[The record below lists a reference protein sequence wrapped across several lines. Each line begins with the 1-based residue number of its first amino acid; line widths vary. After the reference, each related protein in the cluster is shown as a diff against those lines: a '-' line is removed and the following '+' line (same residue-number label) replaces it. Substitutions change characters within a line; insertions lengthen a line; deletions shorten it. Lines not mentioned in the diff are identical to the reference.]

1 MIKQTSLD
9 FLSKLKNN
17 NSKDWFEQNRDL
29 YEHYKTDILELTEN
43 LLTGLSQFDLSI
55 SQANLVPKKCLTRV
69 NRDLQF
75 LKDKTPYKNYVLIV
89 YNKNGFHGNTAGY
102 YIQIEPSA
110 NFLGGVIW
118 QTTSELLKKL
128 RQEIDY
134 SFNDI
139 NKIITSQKFQKTF
152 PSGIQGVG
160 TLKKMPDGYD
170 ETNPAS
176 KLLKMKGFCT
186 KEIVS
191 DKTLTSNDCVAT
203 ILESFKTSK
212 PLIDYIN
219 KAIEYD
225 EKKPEPLKAVDSN

>member
-9 FLSKLKNN
+9 FLSKLKKN

-43 LLTGLSQFDLSI
+43 LLTGLSQFDQSI
-55 SQANLVPKKCLTRV
+55 SQANLDPKKCLTRV
-69 NRDLQF
+69 NRDLRF
-75 LKDKTPYKNYVLIV
+75 SKDKTPYKNYVLIV
-89 YNKNGFHGNTAGY
+89 FNKNGFHGHTAGY
-102 YIQIEPSA
+102 YIQIEPGA
-110 NFLGGVIW
+110 NFLGGGIW
-118 QTTSELLKKL
+118 QTTPELLKKI

-134 SFNDI
+134 SFYDI
-139 NKIITSQKFQKTF
+139 NKIITSPKFKTIF

-160 TLKKMPDGYD
+160 KLKKMPNGYY

-176 KLLKMKGFCT
+176 ELLKMKGFCT
-186 KEIVS
+186 KEIIS
-191 DKTLTSNDCVAT
+191 DKTLTSKDCVVT
-203 ILESFKTSK
+203 ILDRFKTSK

-225 EKKPEPLKAVDSN
+225 E